1 MGSIG
6 TLALSI
12 LIFISGWH
20 ILRRL
25 PLSTAMREWFYIF
38 LSMGA
43 ISLYTKENSLKVFAI
58 YAIALIINFFALK
71 YTPRYGWL
79 SAWVK
84 FLPIGY
90 LVAYKIVVP
99 YNGFALL
106 GVSYLCLRLLRFNV
120 DYKNEIFGQPPLSRY
135 LGFCFFYPS
144 FIVGPINKFSE
155 FDSQSKLDLDV
166 IYTSLFRI
174 VVGLGKYFVLGLIIS
189 RLNFTNLWSD
199 GRLHGGFDFLVS
211 SIAYFLY
218 LYCNFS
224 GFVDIMLGTARLCGV
239 VLPENFDNPFSSRNI
254 KEFWNRWHM
263 TLSVLARDMIFTPL
277 SKFLVR
283 IFGPSHLNWSI
294 AISILCTFLLVG
306 IWHGNGLNFVLFGA
320 WHGVG
325 LALNHG
331 YTVVLKKRLGK
342 KLRDYEK
349 NRWITS
355 VAIFSNFIFVSLSM
369 FFFENNW
376 SEMKVILNNLARFYA
391 L

>member
-1 MGSIG
+1 MVSIG
-6 TLALSI
+6 TLVLSI

-20 ILRRL
+20 IVRRL
-25 PLSTAMREWFYIF
+25 PLSVTVREWLYII
-38 LSMGA
+38 LSMGV
-43 ISLYTKENSLKVFAI
+43 ISIYTKENSLKLLVIYIVALVF
-58 YAIALIINFFALK
+58 NFFALK
-71 YTPRYGWL
+71 YTPRYGWFT
-79 SAWVK
+79 AAVRI
-84 FLPIGY
+84 LPIVY
-90 LVAYKIVVP
+90 LITYKVMVP
-99 YNGFALL
+99 YNGIALL

-120 DYKNEIFGQPPLSRY
+120 DYKNEIFGRPTLSCY

-155 FDSQSKLDLDV
+155 FDDHSKLDRNV
-166 IYTSLFRI
+166 VYAALFRI
-174 VVGLGKYFVLGLIIS
+174 VVGLGKYFVLGLIVS
-189 RLNFTNLWSD
+189 RLDFTNLWSD
-199 GRLHGGFDFLVS
+199 GRLHGVFDFLIS
-211 SIAYFLY
+211 SIAYLLF

-239 VLPENFDNPFSSRNI
+239 VLPENFASPFSSRNI
-254 KEFWNRWHM
+254 KEFWNRWHI
-263 TLSVLARDMIFTPL
+263 TLSVLARDMVFTPL

-283 IFGPSHLNWSI
+283 VFGPSSLNWSI

-306 IWHGNGLNFVLFGA
+306 VWHGNGLNFVLFGA
-320 WHGVG
+320 WHGLG

-349 NRWITS
+349 NPWITS
-355 VAIFSNFIFVSLSM
+355 LAVASNFIFVSLGM

-376 SEMKVILNNLARFYA
+376 SQIKAILNNLVRFYA